1 MRKDLLAAALAGA
14 VILLFGREILLEHAS
29 PFRGDIPVQFYPWK
43 VFTRDM
49 LASGEIPYWNPYAYG
64 GAPFLANMQSAVFY
78 PLDWALFVFPPE
90 WFFGLSLLLHLSV
103 AALGAYRLARIGGAS
118 SFPAAIA
125 AIAYSLNGF
134 TMIHIPAGNHLTYA
148 GAAWA
153 PWMFWAAAGFVFTQ
167 GSRLPWALA
176 TAGIVTLHFLCGH
189 PQMMFYS
196 LVFAFLFCLIL
207 GIFVERGREQPNPA
221 VPVLR
226 TGAWTIFTLLG
237 LALAGMQLVPTLE
250 YLREANRAASLDL
263 AMATEFSF
271 APHRLV
277 TLFCPEYYGTFIAGN
292 HYDSFVYWSC
302 AYAGVIVPV
311 LAVCAFA
318 ARKRFPVVIP
328 LMIVGGLGL
337 LLAWGRGNPVYTVLF
352 HLPGFGHFRA
362 PAKFLPYY
370 LVPVCTLAAL
380 AVEWISERTYE
391 AQQAKKESAPPF
403 FYGISLAV
411 LAALLVFYGVP
422 ALERLT
428 ELMHQT
434 DGAHNPEAIRSY
446 AIARAGL
453 IAVAG
458 LAAFLLARRIPRY
471 PRIAISLSLALVLAV
486 DLIPYSRPYL
496 LASLRRPDAI
506 RKSIAPPQE
515 IGFIRSQMEGRPER
529 VATLAEIGYPN
540 LFILWKIS
548 NLAGYDP
555 MSLRSYN
562 RLIGATEGWKEDA
575 FHDNIPLRKTDGPA
589 LDLLNVR
596 YILTLQ
602 SLTGPG
608 LRQAFAG
615 PDFQVYERTSEKR
628 AWASIRAASD
638 IAPSEIT
645 WTPVDSQIEIQQYS
659 PHEIV
664 WALSWEHPAVLRVA
678 EWHYPGWK
686 AEALK
691 SGQWIPVMMEPSP
704 EGLRVLRLP
713 EGVSRVRMVYR
724 APWLGWVLSVGA
736 AFLFLLLA
744 GWVLITRTDR
754 HLALLQRIMGRYY

>member
-1 MRKDLLAAALAGA
+1 MRKDLLAVALAGA

-43 VFTRDM
+43 EYTRDM

-78 PLDWALFVFPPE
+78 PLDLALFVFPQE
-90 WFFGLSLLLHLSV
+90 WFFGLSLLLHWLV
-103 AALGAYRLARIGGAS
+103 AALGAFWLARICGAG
-118 SFPAAIA
+118 SFPAALA
-125 AIAYSLNGF
+125 ALAYSLNGF
-134 TMIHIPAGNHLTYA
+134 NMIHIPAGNHLTYA

-153 PWMFWAAAGFVFTQ
+153 PWMFGSVAGFVLTR

-196 LVFAFLFCLIL
+196 LVFSFLFCLIL
-207 GIFVERGREQPNPA
+207 GIFVERTREQPNPV
-221 VPVLR
+221 VPMLR
-226 TGAWTIFTLLG
+226 TGAWSMFTLLG
-237 LALAGMQLVPTLE
+237 LALAGMQLVPTLQ
-250 YLREANRAASLDL
+250 YLGEANRAAGLDL

-271 APHRLV
+271 APHRLI

-311 LAVCAFA
+311 LAAVAFT
-318 ARKRFPVVIP
+318 ARKRFPAVIP

-337 LLAWGRGNPVYTVLF
+337 FLAWGRGNPVYAALF
-352 HLPGFGHFRA
+352 QLPGFGHFRA

-370 LVPVCTLAAL
+370 LVPVCVLAAL
-380 AVEWISERTYE
+380 AVEWISGRAFDE
-391 AQQAKKESAPPF
+391 QQAPKEATPHY
-403 FYGISLAV
+403 FYIFSLAV
-411 LAALLVFYGVP
+411 MAVLFLAYGIP
-422 ALERLT
+422 ALARLT
-428 ELMHQT
+428 ELLHQT
-434 DGAHNPEAIRSY
+434 DGSEPKGIRSY
-446 AIARAGL
+446 AIARSGL

-458 LAAFLLARRIPRY
+458 LAACLLARRIPRY
-471 PRIAISLSLALVLAV
+471 PRLAVSLALTMVLAV
-486 DLIPYSRPYL
+486 DLISYGRPYL

-515 IGFIRSQMEGRPER
+515 IGWIRSQTQGRPER

-540 LFILWKIS
+540 LLMLWKTS

-555 MSLRSYN
+555 LSLRSYN
-562 RLIGATEGWKEDA
+562 RLVGAMEGWEEGA
-575 FHDNIPLRKTDGPA
+575 FHDNIQLRKTDGSA

-602 SLTGPG
+602 SLTGSG
-608 LRQAFAG
+608 LKQAFAG
-615 PDFQVYERTSEKR
+615 NDFQVYERQSEKR
-628 AWASIRAASD
+628 AWASLRAPDDPAS
-638 IAPSEIT
+638 AEET
-645 WTPVDSQIEIQQYS
+645 WKPVDSEIEIHRYS

-664 WALSWEHPAVLRVA
+664 FHFTSEKPVDLRVA
-678 EWHYPGWK
+678 EWHYPGWR
-686 AEALK
+686 AEARLK
-691 SGQWIPVMMEPSP
+691 DGQRIPVTMEPSP

-713 EGVSRVRMVYR
+713 ADGSQVRMFYR
-724 APWLGWVLSVGA
+724 APWRGWIVSAAAAVL
-736 AFLFLLLA
+736 FTLLA
-744 GWVLITRTDR
+744 VWVLITRTDR
-754 HLALLQRIMGRYY
+754 HLAWLQRVMGRYY